1 MLPALPDSQPNATA
15 AHVSAQS
22 ATCSCSTSVSSGW
35 CDAQRYIF
43 QPEYERLN
51 AQERA
56 TLLETGICPPGG
68 LPGCDDM
75 VMNFAVD
82 WNLLHGALHIAFG
95 DMHQKHSHILDGTG

>member
-1 MLPALPDSQPNATA
+1 MPHPDSQGHA
-15 AHVSAQS
+15 AHASAQPLNCGVNQS
-22 ATCSCSTSVSSGW
+22 W
-35 CDAQRYIF
+35 CDVQRYIF
-43 QPEYERLN
+43 QPEYARLN
-51 AQERA
+51 AEERA